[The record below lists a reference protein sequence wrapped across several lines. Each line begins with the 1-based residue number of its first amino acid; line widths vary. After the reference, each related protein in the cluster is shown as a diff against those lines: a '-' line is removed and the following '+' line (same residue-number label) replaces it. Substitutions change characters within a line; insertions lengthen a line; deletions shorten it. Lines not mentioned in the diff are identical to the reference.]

1 MIKIKFISILLFVS
15 ILSNAALAQNA
26 EDIIKYRMNIMKA
39 LGNHISIIAANLKGK
54 VSMPED
60 ILPHSK
66 SMLLTLSAINIDKLF
81 PENTAP
87 NDILKTKAL
96 DTIWSEKKL
105 FKKTLIDS
113 IDKTKILVLA
123 AESGINQDIAKGL
136 GSLGKTCGSCHDKFR
151 KKKN

>member
-81 PENTAP
+81 PTNKDDGLEREVINYQR
-87 NDILKTKAL
+87 NEKTIHCISRR
-96 DTIWSEKKL
+96 DYST
-105 FKKTLIDS
+105 D
-113 IDKTKILVLA
+113 
-123 AESGINQDIAKGL
+123 NQKFQNF
-136 GSLGKTCGSCHDKFR
+136 FR
-151 KKKN
+151 K